1 MGCSPPGSSVLG
13 PWDFLGKNTG
23 VGSCFF
29 FQGILPTQR
38 SNRGL
43 LHCRQ
48 ILYPLSHLGSS
59 STHGPHSNPGS
70 LPLHLYERTVSP
82 HEVLRF
88 PRLLDA
94 EPASVGCSR
103 NVEAGPSRACSA
115 QTYISSEKLLLRL
128 PQSQGPLCMALSMNL
143 FFLKKSHA
151 KKPLLYKKERHHSWV
166 SLTLATQKLEFS
178 SDSDTNFLNAP

>member
-23 VGSCFF
+23 VGSHFF
-29 FQGILPTQR
+29 LQGIFPTQR

-70 LPLHLYERTVSP
+70 LPFHLCERTVSP

-115 QTYISSEKLLLRL
+115 QTYISSEKLLLRF
-128 PQSQGPLCMALSMNL
+128 PQSQGPLCAWLYLWICSFQKNLSC
-143 FFLKKSHA
+143 KQT
-151 KKPLLYKKERHHSWV
+151 PLV
-166 SLTLATQKLEFS
+166 
-178 SDSDTNFLNAP
+178 